1 MYTFFKD
8 KTPETREQCLDYVLN
23 SGGSGFLKGVIG
35 GSTFYFFKS
44 LCSSPTHAATACHA
58 VLLNAPRVGGK
69 FAAWYALNSAVNYT
83 LCSVRQKNDS
93 WNRISAP
100 AIGSGLLSLC
110 RRSLRASAYFTM
122 FGALIGTVREVGL
135 ITLNKFEADCRLEGL
150 RKAVAEFEEGSTYRC
165 NVAGRN

>member
-100 AIGSGLLSLC
+100 AISSGLLSLC
-110 RRSLRASAYFTM
+110 RRSLRASACFTM